1 VLTAVLLTGLI
12 ALALRIL
19 PLLSGFLPATLLLT
33 GALAGVLVLLARI
46 LVLLLRHWGNLPCL
60 DIRSRITAGP
70 GFGCLGTP
78 VPSEERNRDATSV
91 TK

>member
-19 PLLSGFLPATLLLT
+19 PLLSGFLAATLLLT

-46 LVLLLRHWGNLPCL
+46 LVLLLRHWGTLPCWTTEA
-60 DIRSRITAGP
+60 R
-70 GFGCLGTP
+70 
-78 VPSEERNRDATSV
+78 
-91 TK
+91 